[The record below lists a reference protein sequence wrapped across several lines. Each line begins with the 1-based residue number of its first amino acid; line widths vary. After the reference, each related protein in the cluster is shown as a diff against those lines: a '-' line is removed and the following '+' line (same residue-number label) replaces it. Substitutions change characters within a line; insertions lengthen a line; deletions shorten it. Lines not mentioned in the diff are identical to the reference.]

1 MQVFKLFFKIAK
13 TKWLATLVFLGI
25 FLLILNFTNVGG
37 GSTSFSTSKMALTVY
52 DQDNSDASKKLCEY
66 LAKDNII
73 VDFEDDTDK
82 LIDALY
88 ATSTNY
94 VITINEGYAD
104 KLAKGETEGLFST
117 RYLHDS
123 YTNKLADSM
132 LDTYVGTVKAY
143 MAGGME
149 FGKAIDS
156 AAEALSEKTE
166 VTFETFSD
174 KVGNTKAASFFN
186 YLPYALLS
194 IIVSVLCPVI
204 VAMNK
209 KEVGF
214 RTKCSS
220 IKTSSISAQ
229 TIAASGIF
237 VFFIWIFLMIIGVG
251 KNGGMFSGNIW
262 YGVLNSASF
271 TLVSVSIALLFSE
284 LGVKENV
291 LAFVTQVLGLGMA
304 FLCGMF
310 VPQEMLSSGVLGA
323 ARFLPAYW
331 YVRANDMICGLSTD
345 PFKTSTV
352 MMCIGIQVLFAA
364 AIFAVSLIVKKNKKA
379 L

>member
-37 GSTSFSTSKMALTVY
+37 GSTSFTTSKMALTVY
-52 DQDNSDASKKLCEY
+52 DHDKTDASKKLCEY
-66 LAKDNII
+66 LEKDNEI
-73 VDFEDDTDK
+73 VDVEDDKDK

-88 ATSTNY
+88 ITSTNY

-104 KLAKGETEGLFST
+104 RLAKGETDGLFTT

-123 YTNKLADSM
+123 YTNKLADST

-149 FGKAIDS
+149 FSKALDS
-156 AAEALSEKTE
+156 AQEALSVKTE
-166 VTFETFSD
+166 VNFETFSD
-174 KVGNTKAASFFN
+174 NNANTKAASFFN

-209 KEVGF
+209 KGVGF

-220 IKTSSISAQ
+220 IKVSSVSLQ

-237 VFFIWIFLMIIGVG
+237 VFVIWLFLMILGIG
-251 KNGGMFSGNIW
+251 KNGGMYSGNIW
-262 YGVLNSASF
+262 YGVLNSAAF
-271 TLVSVSIALLFSE
+271 TLICVSIALLFSE

-310 VPQEMLSSGVLGA
+310 VPQEMLSGSVLA
-323 ARFLPAYW
+323 FARFLPAYW
-331 YVRANDMICGLSTD
+331 YVRANDMICGLGADAFSL
-345 PFKTSTV
+345 STV

-364 AIFAVSLIVKKNKKA
+364 AIFAVSLIVKRQKKA
-379 L
+379 I

>member
-1 MQVFKLFFKIAK
+1 
-13 TKWLATLVFLGI
+13 
-25 FLLILNFTNVGG
+25 
-37 GSTSFSTSKMALTVY
+37 
-52 DQDNSDASKKLCEY
+52 
-66 LAKDNII
+66 
-73 VDFEDDTDK
+73 
-82 LIDALY
+82 
-88 ATSTNY
+88 
-94 VITINEGYAD
+94 
-104 KLAKGETEGLFST
+104 
-117 RYLHDS
+117 
-123 YTNKLADSM
+123 M

-291 LAFVTQVLGLGMA
+291 LSFVTQVLGLGMA

>member
-310 VPQEMLSSGVLGA
+310 VPQEMLSSGVLTA

-331 YVRANDMICGLSTD
+331 YVKANDMICGLGTEQ
-345 PFKTSTV
+345 FKLSTV
-352 MMCIGIQVLFAA
+352 MICIGIQVLFAA
-364 AIFAVSLIVKKNKKA
+364 AIFAVSLIVKKQKKV

>member
-291 LAFVTQVLGLGMA
+291 LSFVTQVLGLGMA

>member
-66 LAKDNII
+66 LGKDNII